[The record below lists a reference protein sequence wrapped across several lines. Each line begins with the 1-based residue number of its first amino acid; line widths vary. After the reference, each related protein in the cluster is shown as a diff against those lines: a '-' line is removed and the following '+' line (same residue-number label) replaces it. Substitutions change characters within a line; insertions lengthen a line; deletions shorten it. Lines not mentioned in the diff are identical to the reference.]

1 MDAITIIQFP
11 AAAAY
16 LLAVGVVG
24 CRLLMLA
31 RRTRQLPELL
41 LGLSL
46 LLGGTLGG
54 PLEGAAMAGK
64 GEFDPAVAGGLLVA
78 GKLFAMAALALQCAF
93 IWRVFRPSEP
103 WAPWLF
109 ALIVAIPIAA
119 FAGSL
124 AGGMASSG
132 EIPFLWFWVDLIAR
146 VGASCWLVAEGARY
160 YGMMKRR
167 LALGL
172 ADPLLTNRFLLWTLA
187 GVAAIVF
194 MLTAVPPA
202 FLDSS
207 RHQLLLFTD
216 LLVFSAAGVA
226 VAVLYLL
233 AFLPPKAYRHLLLGA
248 AAAEST

>member
-1 MDAITIIQFP
+1 MDAITNIQGP
-11 AAAAY
+11 AGAAY
-16 LLAVGVVG
+16 LLAVSVVG

-31 RRTRQLPELL
+31 RRTRQSPERL

-54 PLEGAAMAGK
+54 PLEAAGLAGK
-64 GEFDPAVAGGLLVA
+64 GELDPAIVGGLLVA

-93 IWRVFRPSEP
+93 VRRVFRPSEP
-103 WAPWLF
+103 WAPWLS
-109 ALIVAIPIAA
+109 ALIVSIPITA
-119 FAGSL
+119 FGASI

-132 EIPFLWFWVDLIAR
+132 EIPFPWLWVDLSGR

-167 LALGL
+167 LALGI

-194 MLTAVPPA
+194 MLTAVPPV

-207 RHQLLLFTD
+207 QHELLLAD
-216 LLVFSAAGVA
+216 LLVFSVAGVA
-226 VAVLYLL
+226 VSVLYLL
-233 AFLPPKAYRHLLLGA
+233 AFLPPKTYRRLLLGA
-248 AAAEST
+248 EAVESA